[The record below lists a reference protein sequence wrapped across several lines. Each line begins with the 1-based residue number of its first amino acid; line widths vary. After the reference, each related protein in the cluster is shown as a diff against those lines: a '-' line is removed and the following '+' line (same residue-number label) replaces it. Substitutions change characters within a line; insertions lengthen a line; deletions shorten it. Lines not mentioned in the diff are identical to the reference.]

1 MLMTFNLQTVS
12 MFYNYKGKE
21 YLLNLIDTPVN
32 IDASIHS
39 AAINAVF
46 RDMSISATKYQD
58 H

>member
-32 IDASIHS
+32 IDTSIHS
-39 AAINAVF
+39 AVINVVF